1 MKIRIFLSIILL
13 FVVACG
19 ICSAAAPDETE
30 YYALLMGGKKIGY
43 TVHVRQV
50 ADGRVTT
57 TEKVKM
63 TVTRGDFSMTIMTL
77 EATVET
83 LDGKPI
89 GFESIQQLSGTTQT
103 TIGTFDNKGKVNI
116 TTSAMGMTRQNTVD
130 APTGAIMSEGIRLLQ
145 LKKGLKQ
152 GTIYKAT
159 IFSPSLQ
166 AAVDAVVTV
175 GPTENVDLFGR
186 VLPLTKVDVTMQTPA
201 GVISTTSYVDNQLRA
216 LKTKMPAMGM
226 DLVMIAC
233 DETFALSENDVVDFL
248 SGMLLKSPVSM
259 SQIASKRSATYFL
272 RPTRDVKLQI
282 PSTDSQTVAPPQ
294 GGMIILTVTPAKAMG
309 GKFPYKGTNAKLLES
324 LKPTTYVQSD
334 NEEIIA
340 LARKATAG
348 AKTAAEA
355 AKRIEAFVDDYITEK
370 SLSVGYASA
379 VEVARSKQGDCSEH
393 AVLTAAMCRASGIPA
408 RVVSGF
414 VGVDDFLGKSNVFG
428 AHAWTESYVNG
439 KWIGLDATR
448 SKLPFG
454 PTYITLAV
462 GSGDPKDFFAMA
474 TTLGNFKIEKITFN
488 D

>member
-1 MKIRIFLSIILL
+1 MKIRILLSIILL
-13 FVVACG
+13 FVTAGG
-19 ICSAAAPDETE
+19 ICCGADETE
-30 YYALLMGGKKIGY
+30 YYALLMSGKKIGY

-63 TVTRGDFSMTIMTL
+63 TIARAGLSMTIMTL

-103 TIGTFDNKGKVNI
+103 VNGTFDNKGKVHI

-130 APTGAIMSEGIRLLQ
+130 VPAGAIMSEGIRLLQ

-166 AAVDAVVTV
+166 AAVGAVVSV
-175 GPTENVDLFGR
+175 GPTANVDLFGR
-186 VLPLTKVDVTMQTPA
+186 VVPLTTVEVTMQTPA
-201 GVISTTSYVDNQLRA
+201 GAIGTTSYVDNQMRA

-226 DLVMIAC
+226 DLEMVAC
-233 DETFALSENDVVDFL
+233 DKTFALSENDVVDFL
-248 SGMLLKSPVSM
+248 GGMLLKSPVPIN
-259 SQIASKRSATYFL
+259 QIVPKSSATYFL
-272 RPTRDVKLQI
+272 RPTRDIKLHI
-282 PSTDSQTVAPPQ
+282 PSTDSQIAATPAGGMMVVTVAP
-294 GGMIILTVTPAKAMG
+294 AKAAG
-309 GKFPYKGTNAKLLES
+309 GEFPYKGTDAKLLEA
-324 LKPTTYVQSD
+324 LKSTTYVQSD

-355 AKRIEAFVDDYITEK
+355 AKRIEAFVDDYIAEK

-408 RVVSGF
+408 RVVTGF
-414 VGVDDFLGKSNVFG
+414 VGVESIMDKSNVFG
-428 AHAWTESYVNG
+428 AHAWTESYVSG

-454 PTYITLAV
+454 PTYIALAV

-474 TTLGNFKIEKITFN
+474 TTLGNFKIEKVTFN

>member
-1 MKIRIFLSIILL
+1 MKIRILISLILL
-13 FVVACG
+13 SCTAAG
-19 ICSAAAPDETE
+19 ICSTPDETE
-30 YYALLMGGKKIGY
+30 YYALLMSGKKIGY
-43 TVHVRQV
+43 TVRIRQV

-63 TVTRGDFSMTIMTL
+63 TIARADFSMTIMTL
-77 EATVET
+77 EASVET

-103 TIGTFDNKGKVNI
+103 VKGTFDNKGKVNI

-130 APTGAIMSEGIRLLQ
+130 APPGAIMSEGIRLLQ

-166 AAVDAVVTV
+166 AAVSAVVSV
-175 GPTENVDLFGR
+175 GSTENVDLFGR
-186 VLPLTKVDVTMQTPA
+186 VIPLTRMDVTMQTPA
-201 GVISTTSYVDNQLRA
+201 GTISTTSYVDNQMRA

-226 DLVMIAC
+226 DLEMIAC
-233 DETFALSENDVVDFL
+233 DEAFALSENDVVDFL
-248 SGMLLKSPVSM
+248 SGMLLKSPM
-259 SQIASKRSATYFL
+259 PIKQIVPKSSATYFL
-272 RPTRDVKLQI
+272 RPTRDIKLNI
-282 PSTDSQTVAPPQ
+282 PSTDSQTVTPPA
-294 GGMIILTVTPAKAMG
+294 GGMMVVTVTPARATG
-309 GKFPYKGTNAKLLES
+309 GEFPYKGTDAKLLQA

-334 NEEIIA
+334 NKEIIA
-340 LARKATAG
+340 LAAKATAG

-355 AKRIEAFVDDYITEK
+355 AKRIEAFVDDYIVEK
-370 SLSVGYASA
+370 NLSVGYASA
-379 VEVARSKQGDCSEH
+379 VEVAQSKQGDCSEH
-393 AVLTAAMCRASGIPA
+393 AVLTAAMCRAIGIPA

-448 SKLPFG
+448 SKSPFG

-462 GSGDPKDFFAMA
+462 GNGDPKDFFAMA
-474 TTLGNFKIEKITFN
+474 TTLGNFKIEKITFK